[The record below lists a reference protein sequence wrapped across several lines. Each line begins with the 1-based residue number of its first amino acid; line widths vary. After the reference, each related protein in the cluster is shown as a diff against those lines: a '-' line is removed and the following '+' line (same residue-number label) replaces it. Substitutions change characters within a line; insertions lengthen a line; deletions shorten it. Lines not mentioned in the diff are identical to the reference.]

1 VNDFLN
7 TYQRKD
13 IDPYEIEGKPTHS
26 ERGEGEGEQ
35 TNCPPSPFKI
45 REGEREDCEVLWGLR

>member
-13 IDPYEIEGKPTHS
+13 IDPYEIEGEPTHS
-26 ERGEGEGEQ
+26 VGVRGRG
-35 TNCPPSPFKI
+35 TDKLSPSPFKI
-45 REGEREDCEVLWGLR
+45 REGGRTAKCCGG